1 MNGTSSTSA
10 PLRIAI
16 VGGEINRGANL
27 QLDVYEQAVK
37 FAEIGAGVSL
47 GPNSQRAL
55 AEVGL
60 GHALTS
66 LNQCPAETYNLW
78 FQFRF
83 AETSHPECGKH
94 FTSITGDGAGQGH
107 VHRADLLD
115 KMIAAVPVKYCHFNK
130 RLIDYETTESHAT
143 LKFADG
149 TEAEADLIVACDG
162 VKSPLRKA
170 MYRKMGI
177 DMKLQ
182 QEKYAEWIAW
192 RGPSNYGDFTFP
204 VRKGEFVN
212 LVGFVR
218 DPEHKKINGQTAP
231 WAEDRPK
238 EEMLEDF
245 KGFNSACI
253 GLIEAIPRTSVWGIL
268 IKCSD
273 LPPLPTSIG
282 DRIVLTG
289 DAAHGTTP
297 HQGAGAGQATEDGLF
312 LSRLLAHPNISK
324 NPSPAKLKAAL
335 EIYQKMRH
343 DRAAK
348 VQTTSAQAGLLYEG
362 RGIHGEQQDTA
373 SVKADLDQ
381 RMK

>member
-1 MNGTSSTSA
+1 MSS
-10 PLRIAI
+10 
-16 VGGEINRGANL
+16 
-27 QLDVYEQAVK
+27 
-37 FAEIGAGVSL
+37 
-47 GPNSQRAL
+47 
-55 AEVGL
+55 
-60 GHALTS
+60 
-66 LNQCPAETYNLW
+66 
-78 FQFRF
+78 
-83 AETSHPECGKH
+83 
-94 FTSITGDGAGQGH
+94 
-107 VHRADLLD
+107 
-115 KMIAAVPVKYCHFNK
+115 
-130 RLIDYETTESHAT
+130 
-143 LKFADG
+143 
-149 TEAEADLIVACDG
+149 
-162 VKSPLRKA
+162 
-170 MYRKMGI
+170 
-177 DMKLQ
+177 
-182 QEKYAEWIAW
+182 
-192 RGPSNYGDFTFP
+192 
-204 VRKGEFVN
+204 
-212 LVGFVR
+212 
-218 DPEHKKINGQTAP
+218 PEHKKINGQTAP

-268 IKCSD
+268 YVKHAYLTRAYAYRIKCSD